1 MHQPLNPLPT
11 HRCWLVSS
19 KTMTPRPER
28 GTQLVTVA
36 GRPVPPAPA
45 PMYWLDAWEH
55 NLVSYPEAVAG
66 KVASGLTGL
75 NGSALLMIDYEPGY
89 SPSWRF
95 PNPNGTKQPAWAA
108 FLAKINADSFDTN
121 FTALVNWSVPVGAKS
136 WADLTAAEQESLQHV
151 SWDYFCRGYL
161 TAVVRAIKQ
170 ILPKDVLL
178 SFWNWPFKFGK
189 DGKPG
194 WWDEVMDELGWLWAE
209 LPAFM
214 PDLYPE
220 FYSGANASKP
230 ENLSTCTA
238 QNASATLAYYQGNV
252 DNALRLRRVYNQDAK
267 VYLSVWWHYMC
278 AQHVTTD
285 LGYFVR
291 DGNLAEGLFAARGHD
306 GIALWGSVGTY
317 RGEDINA
324 TEIVQYLDDEWAPF
338 VSTQCKPT

>member
-1 MHQPLNPLPT
+1 M
-11 HRCWLVSS
+11 
-19 KTMTPRPER
+19 
-28 GTQLVTVA
+28 
-36 GRPVPPAPA
+36 
-45 PMYWLDAWEH
+45 
-55 NLVSYPEAVAG
+55 
-66 KVASGLTGL
+66 
-75 NGSALLMIDYEPGY
+75 
-89 SPSWRF
+89 
-95 PNPNGTKQPAWAA
+95 
-108 FLAKINADSFDTN
+108 
-121 FTALVNWSVPVGAKS
+121 NWSVPVGAKS